1 MRNTFART
9 AFGMM
14 LALVATTTVVHAQ
27 GVTDLLTMGPTWQVH
42 YNAADIDALLALYT
56 DDAVI
61 MAPDMPTVVGKDA
74 LRAINKA
81 YMDLGHVSSEVP
93 VVDAH
98 GILGDVAWGAGSYRF
113 FDADGNLL
121 VEGKY
126 FVLYRHEDGMWRIA
140 RHMWNN
146 DHPVPTPAG

>member
-1 MRNTFART
+1 MRNTLART
-9 AFGMM
+9 AVAMA
-14 LALVATTTVVHAQ
+14 LALVTNASLTQAQ
-27 GVTDLLTMGPTWQVH
+27 GVTDLLTMGPTWEAA
-42 YNAADIDALLALYT
+42 YNAADVDALLALYT

-74 LRAINKA
+74 LRAINRA
-81 YMDLGHVSSEVP
+81 YMDLGLVLSEVP

-98 GILGDVAWGAGSYRF
+98 GIFGNEAWGAGSYRF

-121 VEGKY
+121 AEGKY
-126 FVLYRHEDGMWRIA
+126 LVLYRLEDGMWRIA

-146 DHPVPTPAG
+146 DHPLPAPAG